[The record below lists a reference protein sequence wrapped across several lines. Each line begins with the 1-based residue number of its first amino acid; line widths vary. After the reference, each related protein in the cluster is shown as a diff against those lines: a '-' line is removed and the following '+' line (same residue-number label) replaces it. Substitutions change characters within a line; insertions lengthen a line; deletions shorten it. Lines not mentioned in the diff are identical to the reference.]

1 MDLRDQ
7 LKNLFPEHE
16 EQDFE
21 MPEEKFVQ
29 KEPLVCKFEKRQKR
43 KARDVNRRF

>member
-7 LKNLFPEHE
+7 LKKIPFPEHE

-21 MPEEKFVQ
+21 MPEENLS
-29 KEPLVCKFEKRQKR
+29 KESLYL
-43 KARDVNRRF
+43 

>member
-7 LKNLFPEHE
+7 LKNLFPDHE

-21 MPEEKFVQ
+21 MPEEAFKQ
-29 KEPLVCKFEKRQKR
+29 KEPLVCKFEKKGET
-43 KARDVNRRF
+43 VSL